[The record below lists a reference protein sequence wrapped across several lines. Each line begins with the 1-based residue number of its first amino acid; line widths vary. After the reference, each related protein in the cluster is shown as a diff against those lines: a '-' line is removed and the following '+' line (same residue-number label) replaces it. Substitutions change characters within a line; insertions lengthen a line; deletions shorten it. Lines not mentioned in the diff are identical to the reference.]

1 MAFIVEL
8 LKEFSAVVA
17 GGGVGILTV
26 TLLSKKIIDLRISK
40 DIEKFKSSLAL
51 DQKINSE
58 RELFVLN
65 SQIEV
70 IKELW
75 ELILNLLKECENF
88 DGDITKL
95 EKVVIILE
103 SSYDKS
109 RPFIGEEIELIISK
123 LLVLSNPEKY
133 DGKSF
138 NKMVILKNE
147 LIVEYR
153 KVFIIS

>member
-109 RPFIGEEIELIISK
+109 RPFIGE
-123 LLVLSNPEKY
+123 
-133 DGKSF
+133 
-138 NKMVILKNE
+138 
-147 LIVEYR
+147 
-153 KVFIIS
+153 